1 MRSHVYVGIGSNV
14 NDPVKNVD
22 SAFKKLAN
30 EFSLTRQSDL
40 YKSKPVGF
48 TSQPPF
54 INAVCEIYTE
64 LNYWEFLR
72 ELNNIED
79 EMGRTRTFKNA
90 PRVIDLDILIWS
102 NVTIS
107 TPNLKIPHPEIL
119 NRGFVLKPLQELI
132 LGNRD
137 FKMLDPKFI
146 NICENLLPESV
157 PVCLYR

>member
-22 SAFKKLAN
+22 LAVKKLAN
-30 EFSLTRQSDL
+30 EFSLKRKSYL

-54 INAVCEIYTE
+54 INAVCEIYTK
-64 LNYWEFLR
+64 LNYWEFLS

-146 NICENLLPESV
+146 NICENLSPESV

>member
-54 INAVCEIYTE
+54 INAVCEIYTK
-64 LNYWEFLR
+64 LNYWEFLS

-102 NVTIS
+102 NVTVS

-146 NICENLLPESV
+146 EICENLPPEST